1 MKQMTKQSA
10 IVGVTTLS
18 SLMTVGTA
26 AADTQDFALHQKGDD
41 VKMEEWRTE
50 VARIEAENAQ
60 AEADAKTASV
70 TPSKSASTGTTTDTS
85 EKRLA
90 MEERNRKLRH
100 EYHEKYRDYLD
111 AVNEGRKDVV
121 EPTKPVYETMLP
133 DNATESAPSEAF
145 TIVRWDEKP
154 LPNVPQLEFYREVTE
169 SSQAPVRTGSSE
181 APKAKEG
188 LAPASTPEAALTL
201 SDAKEARSEEA
212 LETAGEQTSKETVGE
227 APTPE
232 KAEGA
237 DKNLTDA
244 KEQKSKESVG
254 EAPTPEKA
262 DGANKHLTDAKEQKS
277 KETKAPTKT
286 SSESSSTYES
296 QKRAYQEAMR
306 QYAEKKSQYDEAL
319 KAYTSAKSKYD
330 ADLAAYNKILADN
343 AEITKSNQ
351 SKQAGYDAT
360 YKAYQTAKAE
370 YDAKLTAYNQQV
382 AQNEKAKVAYETA
395 VSNYQAAKK
404 KYDSDSATY
413 QSAMSKY
420 AADKQSYDAK
430 MAEMERNKNIPGHLS
445 QAMSQSLIFTNEPN
459 ATVTITGQAHN
470 IKSSSWE
477 SADGVLQKFAADR
490 YRSTDYGL
498 QPEAVKN
505 ALEGSPDNVSYPVI
519 MNNNSTTT
527 VEYNNLQN
535 TSYKVGRLVR

>member
-10 IVGVTTLS
+10 IVGMTTLS
-18 SLMTVGTA
+18 SLMAVGTA

-60 AEADAKTASV
+60 AEADAKASLV
-70 TPSKSASTGTTTDTS
+70 ASTTSAPAKTTTNTS

-154 LPNVPQLEFYREVTE
+154 IPNVPQLEFYREVTE

-201 SDAKEARSEEA
+201 SNAKEARSEET
-212 LETAGEQTSKETVGE
+212 LVTVEEQKSKETVGE
-227 APTPE
+227 ASTPE
-232 KAEGA
+232 NAEGA
-237 DKNLTDA
+237 DKNLAEA

-262 DGANKHLTDAKEQKS
+262 DGADKHLTDAKEQQS

-286 SSESSSTYES
+286 SSGDSVDTSKMDKDKVVTVKWIDGSGKELRNAQSVSPSNVPSHGNIEGYTYVTV
-296 QKRAYQEAMR
+296 R
-306 QYAEKKSQYDEAL
+306 QDDKAGEITYIFAKKTGDEVKASASETKDAPAEKKAQQAP
-319 KAYTSAKSKYD
+319 AQQAPAQQAPAQQAPAQQAPAQQTQPSKPASSELPTTGD
-330 ADLAAYNKILADN
+330 AG
-343 AEITKSNQ
+343 SV
-351 SKQAGYDAT
+351 
-360 YKAYQTAKAE
+360 
-370 YDAKLTAYNQQV
+370 LTALSV
-382 AQNEKAKVAYETA
+382 FPMALAGLSLRKKQNDE
-395 VSNYQAAKK
+395 
-404 KYDSDSATY
+404 
-413 QSAMSKY
+413 
-420 AADKQSYDAK
+420 
-430 MAEMERNKNIPGHLS
+430 
-445 QAMSQSLIFTNEPN
+445 
-459 ATVTITGQAHN
+459 
-470 IKSSSWE
+470 
-477 SADGVLQKFAADR
+477 
-490 YRSTDYGL
+490 
-498 QPEAVKN
+498 
-505 ALEGSPDNVSYPVI
+505 
-519 MNNNSTTT
+519 
-527 VEYNNLQN
+527 
-535 TSYKVGRLVR
+535 

>member
-10 IVGVTTLS
+10 IVGMTTLS
-18 SLMTVGTA
+18 SLMAVGTA

-60 AEADAKTASV
+60 AEADAKASLV
-70 TPSKSASTGTTTDTS
+70 TSTTSAHTKPTTDTS
-85 EKRLA
+85 GKRLA

-133 DNATESAPSEAF
+133 DNATESTPSESF

-154 LPNVPQLEFYREVTE
+154 IPNVPQLEFYREANETKAPASVE
-169 SSQAPVRTGSSE
+169 SPE

-188 LAPASTPEAALTL
+188 LAPAPTPEAALTL
-201 SDAKEARSEEA
+201 SNAKEARSEETLA
-212 LETAGEQTSKETVGE
+212 TVEEQKSKETVGE

-262 DGANKHLTDAKEQKS
+262 DGADKHLTDAKEQQS

-286 SSESSSTYES
+286 SSGDSVDTSKMDKDKVVTVKWIDGSGKELRNAQSVSPSNVPSHGNIEGYTYVT
-296 QKRAYQEAMR
+296 AR
-306 QYAEKKSQYDEAL
+306 QDDKAGEITYIFAKKTGDEVKVSASETKDAPAEKKAQQAPAQQAPAQQAPAQHAPAQQASAQQAP
-319 KAYTSAKSKYD
+319 AQQASAQQAQTSKSASSELPTTGD
-330 ADLAAYNKILADN
+330 AG
-343 AEITKSNQ
+343 SV
-351 SKQAGYDAT
+351 
-360 YKAYQTAKAE
+360 
-370 YDAKLTAYNQQV
+370 LTALSV
-382 AQNEKAKVAYETA
+382 FPMALAGLSLRKKQNDE
-395 VSNYQAAKK
+395 
-404 KYDSDSATY
+404 
-413 QSAMSKY
+413 
-420 AADKQSYDAK
+420 
-430 MAEMERNKNIPGHLS
+430 
-445 QAMSQSLIFTNEPN
+445 
-459 ATVTITGQAHN
+459 
-470 IKSSSWE
+470 
-477 SADGVLQKFAADR
+477 
-490 YRSTDYGL
+490 
-498 QPEAVKN
+498 
-505 ALEGSPDNVSYPVI
+505 
-519 MNNNSTTT
+519 
-527 VEYNNLQN
+527 
-535 TSYKVGRLVR
+535 